1 MVKVMTRRGVMALL
15 LGTVVI
21 AGCAIA
27 PSESPQS
34 ADPNVAN
41 PEITL
46 VPAKTPE
53 LVVYSSPTCG
63 CCGQWTEHM
72 EAAGFTVKS
81 TKTEA
86 MDAIKARYNVPLGL
100 YSCHTAVI
108 GDYVVEG
115 HIPAEDVRRLLA
127 EKPDVAGIAVP
138 GMPLGSPGMD
148 AGGEKEPYTVF
159 SFTASGE
166 RAVFAERS

>member
-1 MVKVMTRRGVMALL
+1 MLKLMTRRGLMVQGLAVLAL
-15 LGTVVI
+15 

-27 PSESPQS
+27 PSETPE
-34 ADPNVAN
+34 AANPNVAN
-41 PEITL
+41 PEITA
-46 VPAKTPE
+46 VPAEMPE
-53 LVVYSSPTCG
+53 LMVYSSPTCG
-63 CCGQWTEHM
+63 CCSQWMAHM
-72 EAAGFTVKS
+72 KAAGFTVKS

-86 MDAIKARYNVPLGL
+86 MDTIKEQFNVPPGL

-115 HIPAEDVRRLLA
+115 HIPAEDVQRLLA

-148 AGGEKEPYTVF
+148 AGGEKEPFTVF
-159 SFTASGE
+159 SFTESGD
-166 RAVFAERS
+166 RQVFAEHS